1 MIEETIARI
10 EERLRAAESLA
21 PERRQELEELLAQ
34 LRREAAGV
42 AIECGEPAGAD
53 EDARS
58 AVNRLESSLTE
69 FEASHPQLVG
79 LVNRISTVLA
89 NMGI

>member
-1 MIEETIARI
+1 MIDETIAKI
-10 EERLRAAESLA
+10 EDHLRNADLPPEKRLELQQLLAELRA
-21 PERRQELEELLAQ
+21 
-34 LRREAAGV
+34 EAAACQV
-42 AIECGEPAGAD
+42 APPASTRSD
-53 EDARS
+53 EDVRS

-79 LVNRISTVLA
+79 IVNRISTILA